1 MIRKF
6 LLPVLLLCSLMTFA
20 QQGTS
25 SPYSFYGIGDIRFK
39 GTAENRAM
47 GGVSVFTD
55 SIHINLQNPASYS
68 QLKLT
73 TFTIGGTFSA
83 SKYTSL
89 NANEKAQ
96 RTTLD
101 YLAVGI
107 PMGKFGAAFGLIPY
121 SSVGYKT
128 NTVGSEIIGG
138 TNYNINRA
146 YSGDG
151 GLNKVFVGLGYEIM
165 PKLSIG
171 VDINYNFGRIETS
184 NIKDIPAF
192 QYGTREQN
200 NSELSGFNVNFGA
213 MYERK
218 ITNKLDLYG
227 SLGYSP
233 ETKLTS
239 KNERI
244 FSSIV
249 YSEEVTSPTV
259 EALETLASEEKL
271 NLASRFSLGAGIGQK
286 RKWLAGAEI
295 TLLQTGNMGNRFSD
309 ITTARFENGMRYN
322 VGGYYIPNYNS
333 FSSYFS
339 KVVYRAGMRYEK
351 TGLVVSNEPI
361 KDYAFTAG
369 FGLPLGGTFSNL
381 NLSVEFGRRG
391 TAKALLVEENYTNV
405 IMSFS
410 LNDKWFVKR
419 RYD

>member
-6 LLPVLLLCSLMTFA
+6 LIPVLLLCSLITAA

-83 SKYTSL
+83 SKYNSL

-107 PMGKFGAAFGLIPY
+107 PMGKFGAAFGLMPY
-121 SSVGYKT
+121 SSVDYKI
-128 NTVGSEIIGG
+128 NTPGTEAIGN
-138 TNYNINRA
+138 TNYDVNRV

-151 GLNKVFVGLGYEIM
+151 NVNKAFIGLGYQIM

-171 VDINYNFGRIETS
+171 VDVNYNFGRIETT
-184 NIKDIPAF
+184 NIKDIPTF

-218 ITNKLDLYG
+218 ITKKLDVYG

-233 ETKLTS
+233 ESKLTS

-244 FSSIV
+244 F
-249 YSEEVTSPTV
+249 Y
-259 EALETLASEEKL
+259 
-271 NLASRFSLGAGIGQK
+271 
-286 RKWLAGAEI
+286 
-295 TLLQTGNMGNRFSD
+295 
-309 ITTARFENGMRYN
+309 
-322 VGGYYIPNYNS
+322 
-333 FSSYFS
+333 
-339 KVVYRAGMRYEK
+339 
-351 TGLVVSNEPI
+351 
-361 KDYAFTAG
+361 G
-369 FGLPLGGTFSNL
+369 FL
-381 NLSVEFGRRG
+381 
-391 TAKALLVEENYTNV
+391 
-405 IMSFS
+405 
-410 LNDKWFVKR
+410 
-419 RYD
+419 